1 MKFDAALKVEEHQ
14 IDRDLTE
21 SLQSTF
27 FLMCDIFPQRRFSS
41 CSP

>member
-21 SLQSTF
+21 SLQRAYSR
-27 FLMCDIFPQRRFSS
+27 PFS
-41 CSP
+41 